1 MQCGRPLTAAASA
14 GHRVAPPGAAVSG
27 QPPSDPDATSVTALP
42 QPRDGAGV
50 ELVACPSCGASNA
63 ARRLQCGRCGAR
75 LHPAPERPAGD
86 DDPLVADEDPDV
98 VMVPATRT
106 GPETAA
112 PRRRRRG
119 AALAVITFGV
129 VVGTVLGLAAGMGVG
144 PFAREEPVAFDALA
158 YPDDPT
164 MRRPATAS
172 SSSTAEPDGERVFD
186 PGKTVDDDLGTA
198 WRSDGEGE
206 GALLRHGYVAP
217 VWVTRIEVATGDQV
231 DDAVF
236 STAGRVTGAMVDLGT
251 LQVEATLAGT
261 EGVQVLRLPRP
272 VLTDEITWEVTDLVG
287 EPAAISEVRY
297 VGWNADDED
306 RRAYED
312 R

>member
-1 MQCGRPLTAAASA
+1 MQCGRPLAAAASA
-14 GHRVAPPGAAVSG
+14 GPRVAPPGAATPG
-27 QPPSDPDATSVTALP
+27 HPPPDPDATSVTALP
-42 QPRDGAGV
+42 QPPDGAGV

-63 ARRLQCGRCGAR
+63 ARRLQCGRCDTR
-75 LHPAPERPAGD
+75 LHPAPEHPADVGD
-86 DDPLVADEDPDV
+86 EEDQDWV
-98 VMVPATRT
+98 LVPATPT
-106 GPETAA
+106 DPGTAA

-144 PFAREEPVAFDALA
+144 PFATDEPVSFDAMA

-172 SSSTAEPDGERVFD
+172 SSSTADPDGERVFD

-198 WRSDGEGE
+198 WRADGEGE

-236 STAGRVTGAMVDLGT
+236 AAAGRVTEAMVDLGT
-251 LQVEATLAGT
+251 MQVEATLAGV

-297 VGWNADDED
+297 VGWDADDED